1 MGESAQPNDTASSPS
16 SPDDVVKSGSLT
28 VIGTGIRT
36 VGQLTTEA
44 IACMQQADELIHLVS
59 DPIAEVVIRRLK
71 PGREVSLHG
80 FYSEGKQRIDSYN
93 EMVEFILSRVRSGAN
108 VCAAFYGHPG
118 VFAFPSH
125 ESIRRARAE
134 GFRARM
140 LPGISAEDCLIADL
154 GVDPAVNGCQSYEAT
169 DFLMNA
175 HNIDPSS
182 QLILWQAGALGDWT
196 YQTSGYNL
204 KALPLLVEKL
214 LTLYPP
220 DHQVVVY
227 EGAIFPGCPPVINPV
242 CLRELDSTHL
252 NAASTL
258 YLAPSRPTTL
268 DDRYANELLSPASHL
283 SPSSP

>member
-1 MGESAQPNDTASSPS
+1 MVERSQPDDIVSPS
-16 SPDDVVKSGSLT
+16 PDGEGDAVTSGSLT

-44 IACMQQADELIHLVS
+44 IACMQQADELLHLVA
-59 DPIAEVVIRRLK
+59 DPIAEAVIKRLK
-71 PGREVSLHG
+71 PGREMSLQG

-134 GFRARM
+134 GLPARM
-140 LPGISAEDCLIADL
+140 VPGISAEDCLIADL
-154 GVDPAVNGCQSYEAT
+154 GIDPAVNGCQSYEAT

-175 HNIDPSS
+175 RLIDPSS

-196 YQTSGYNL
+196 YQTRGYDL

-220 DHQVVVY
+220 DHEVVVY
-227 EGAIFPGCPPVINPV
+227 EGAIFPGCASVINPV
-242 CLRELDSTHL
+242 CLSELASKHL
-252 NAASTL
+252 SAASTL
-258 YLAPSRPTTL
+258 YLAPATEAPL
-268 DDRYANELLSPASHL
+268 DDRYATQLFSPG
-283 SPSSP
+283 

>member
-1 MGESAQPNDTASSPS
+1 MVARAQPDDTVLPSPESAG
-16 SPDDVVKSGSLT
+16 DVVSSGSLT

-44 IACMQQADELIHLVS
+44 IACMQQADELLHLVS
-59 DPIAEVVIRRLK
+59 DPIAEAVIKRLK
-71 PGREVSLHG
+71 PGREMSLQG
-80 FYSEGKQRIDSYN
+80 FYAEGKQRIDSYN
-93 EMVEFILSRVRSGAN
+93 EMVEFVLSRVRSGAN

-134 GFRARM
+134 GFAARM
-140 LPGISAEDCLIADL
+140 VPGISAEDCLIADL
-154 GVDPAVNGCQSYEAT
+154 GIDPAVNGCQSYEAT

-175 HNIDPSS
+175 RLIDPSS

-196 YQTSGYNL
+196 YQTGGYNL
-204 KALPLLVEKL
+204 RALPLLVDKL

-227 EGAIFPGCPPVINPV
+227 EGAIFPGCASLINPV
-242 CLRELDSTHL
+242 CLRELASTHL
-252 NAASTL
+252 SAASTL
-258 YLAPSRPTTL
+258 YLAPARQAAL
-268 DDRYANELLSPASHL
+268 DDRYAPQLLSP
-283 SPSSP
+283 